1 MGFEEGVDLGDLLTF
16 GDGTLD
22 VSRLLVSVIGDS
34 GESLLGLVDG
44 SNLMRSGKMG
54 EEKWFKSIVEMSMST
69 RVRRIE

>member
-1 MGFEEGVDLGDLLTF
+1 MTF

>member
-1 MGFEEGVDLGDLLTF
+1 LGFEEGVDLGDLLTF